1 MIMDWY
7 ESSATSKIL
16 RNTMEIKHFSDVSY
30 SKPSLCGFL
39 QSCAS
44 EGEQIVLTPSPG
56 NKTWLTINKSFV
68 HIKVLFE
75 RKIAV
80 NNPK

>member
-1 MIMDWY
+1 M
-7 ESSATSKIL
+7 
-16 RNTMEIKHFSDVSY
+16 MEIRCFSDASY
-30 SKPSLCGFL
+30 SKPGLCGFL
-39 QSCAS
+39 QCCAR
-44 EGEQIVLTPSPG
+44 EGEQIVLTPPPG
-56 NKTWLTINKSFV
+56 NKTCPTINKSFV